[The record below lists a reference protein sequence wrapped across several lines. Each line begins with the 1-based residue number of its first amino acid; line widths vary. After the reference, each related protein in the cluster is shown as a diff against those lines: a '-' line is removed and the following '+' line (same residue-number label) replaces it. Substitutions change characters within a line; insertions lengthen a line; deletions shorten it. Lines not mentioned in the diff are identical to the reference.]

1 MEKIKYVHRQD
12 CGFKLSAGNSGETS
26 LNLSN
31 EIFDLIAKGSMQQ
44 GEEKD
49 VTFKIYKEDCIK
61 AICFII
67 LKLPLY
73 QSSSNSST
81 KIEDGISIFQK
92 LIDKVNSIFGD
103 KECVDYTVN
112 LYYRTDGRIYLNRLK
127 VDGFS
132 IRDVLV
138 ENNSALLFKEEP
150 GGQIAL
156 RILSDI
162 QEGEDKKAERII
174 NDRTLST
181 FILSVISYFDKEK
194 GLTPIATYAQNVNR
208 GNPIKVSAPNLF
220 NLVGMFIETSIEDIR
235 SRNSDHTRWFEKE
248 FEFGGKKVYLSTQ
261 WNAKGNYQLTLP
273 DFIKLIR
280 HCYGEIY
287 SYKFNNGVHEL
298 YVTRENGA
306 DLGPRPQ
313 ILFQFDDATKF
324 VWECIK
330 LFNKNKELKQLLS
343 SDYRT
348 NGGSMG
354 NYIRINDC
362 FVAQLGQI
370 DIEGFESIYTDE
382 EGYINN
388 GFDARDIEKFAEA
401 VNDVYKGE
409 YQVVIEGDNY
419 KLIKLQLPIDAKAE
433 FTPYLTALRTKPF
446 MLLAGISGTGKSRI
460 AREIAKA
467 CWPEGSKQ
475 RTAHMPE
482 NYCIVSVKPNWHD
495 STELIGYV
503 SRINGKEKYVYGDFL
518 PFVVKAWMN
527 PSVPHILCLDEMN
540 LAPVEQY
547 FAEYLSAIESRESN
561 NGVIT
566 TDPILKPVFSRD
578 ADGNAVVEQWYS
590 DLIKSLLAKCPN
602 ETIYALTKQFEDN
615 GITIPQNL
623 FVIGTVNMDETT
635 FSFSRKVL
643 DRAMTL
649 EMNKVDLEG
658 GLAKD
663 SLIGPRYIGGEII
676 GDKAKGADAYEA
688 NKALCDKVIE
698 YLKKINDALENT
710 PFKIAYRTRNEFLL
724 YAVNRLAIDKKS
736 EVWQTLDEMTS
747 MKILSRIE
755 GDEDRCKA
763 CLAKI
768 DEILAEFLCEHFEE
782 SVSHKKIKE
791 MQGKFKSG
799 YTSYW
804 T

>member
-1 MEKIKYVHRQD
+1 MINITQYTHFPNTTELGKGNTHECYLLIKRDHDLSNLFPPGEEIAVTEISTQKKYYFKSAQGNEFRINQLGVLYRDFDVRFGDAVTITNLGGDKDKTYVNITKYNRVVLYVTGKGVEILNEERLKAYEQKGASRNYRLNVNVD
-12 CGFKLSAGNSGETS
+12 GEQNVLQISFSAALPKRADSPSTTDFYKAELNGS
-26 LNLSN
+26 NLSN
-31 EIFDLIAKGSMQQ
+31 GTYALTLG
-44 GEEKD
+44 
-49 VTFKIYKEDCIK
+49 
-61 AICFII
+61 
-67 LKLPLY
+67 
-73 QSSSNSST
+73 N
-81 KIEDGISIFQK
+81 
-92 LIDKVNSIFGD
+92 
-103 KECVDYTVN
+103 
-112 LYYRTDGRIYLNRLK
+112 
-127 VDGFS
+127 
-132 IRDVLV
+132 
-138 ENNSALLFKEEP
+138 ENE
-150 GGQIAL
+150 L
-156 RILSDI
+156 RILEKSSLKIFPFD
-162 QEGEDKKAERII
+162 EKM
-174 NDRTLST
+174 LS
-181 FILSVISYFDKEK
+181 
-194 GLTPIATYAQNVNR
+194 P
-208 GNPIKVSAPNLF
+208 
-220 NLVGMFIETSIEDIR
+220 
-235 SRNSDHTRWFEKE
+235 FEKKGHTDATPSEHIQIQSTDAQE
-248 FEFGGKKVYLSTQ
+248 FVWDCVKEFYNAGVLEELLHSHWAYKGGNQRDYWVLNGCFCAYEV
-261 WNAKGNYQLTLP
+261 ADP
-273 DFIKLIR
+273 
-280 HCYGEIY
+280 
-287 SYKFNNGVHEL
+287 SY
-298 YVTRENGA
+298 A
-306 DLGPRPQ
+306 DNPYA
-313 ILFQFDDATKF
+313 FDDKWICDSF
-324 VWECIK
+324 RV
-330 LFNKNKELKQLLS
+330 
-343 SDYRT
+343 D
-348 NGGSMG
+348 GGTE
-354 NYIRINDC
+354 D
-362 FVAQLGQI
+362 VK
-370 DIEGFESIYTDE
+370 
-382 EGYINN
+382 
-388 GFDARDIEKFAEA
+388 KFAEA
-401 VNDVYKGE
+401 VNDVLNGKYK
-409 YQVVIEGDNY
+409 VIVEGDNY

-768 DEILAEFLCEHFEE
+768 DEILAEFLGEHFEE

>member
-1 MEKIKYVHRQD
+1 MAQIEEASPICRGKNLSWETILLFYNNMPREAMPKAQFHAFTESRINGWTQTHSQIARQLAFYYEKDGMCYPRFTEEISYAELFSYMQNWAANYFIPNPYAPSLKGYKPTCIYRAIVD
-12 CGFKLSAGNSGETS
+12 AILSGES
-26 LNLSN
+26 D
-31 EIFDLIAKGSMQQ
+31 FD
-44 GEEKD
+44 
-49 VTFKIYKEDCIK
+49 KI
-61 AICFII
+61 
-67 LKLPLY
+67 L
-73 QSSSNSST
+73 
-81 KIEDGISIFQK
+81 DGIYGIQLSSH
-92 LIDKVNSIFGD
+92 DKV
-103 KECVDYTVN
+103 
-112 LYYRTDGRIYLNRLK
+112 
-127 VDGFS
+127 
-132 IRDVLV
+132 
-138 ENNSALLFKEEP
+138 
-150 GGQIAL
+150 
-156 RILSDI
+156 
-162 QEGEDKKAERII
+162 
-174 NDRTLST
+174 
-181 FILSVISYFDKEK
+181 
-194 GLTPIATYAQNVNR
+194 
-208 GNPIKVSAPNLF
+208 
-220 NLVGMFIETSIEDIR
+220 
-235 SRNSDHTRWFEKE
+235 
-248 FEFGGKKVYLSTQ
+248 KVYLSNFT
-261 WNAKGNYQLTLP
+261 NLLFDGNTVSMN
-273 DFIKLIR
+273 DR
-280 HCYGEIY
+280 A
-287 SYKFNNGVHEL
+287 S
-298 YVTRENGA
+298 
-306 DLGPRPQ
+306 RPQ
-313 ILFQFDDATKF
+313 QILVPDGDSAVDAQKYFDFFSSKSSSNVSISSRTTLFQFDDATKF

-401 VNDVYKGE
+401 VNDVYKGK

-649 EMNKVDLEG
+649 EMNKVDLKG

-791 MQGKFKSG
+791 MQGKFKNG